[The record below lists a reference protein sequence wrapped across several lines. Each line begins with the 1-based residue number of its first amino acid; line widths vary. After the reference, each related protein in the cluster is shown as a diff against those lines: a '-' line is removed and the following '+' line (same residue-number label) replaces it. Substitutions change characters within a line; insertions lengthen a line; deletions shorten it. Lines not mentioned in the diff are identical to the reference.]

1 MQDRHGPVR
10 AHPDEGHR
18 NDSKNGTPP
27 YRGEAERAGAV
38 QHGEEKA
45 PGIPES
51 GVSVSKRGL
60 QEGTG
65 QIL

>member
-1 MQDRHGPVR
+1 MDLLEHIQMR
-10 AHPDEGHR
+10 ATEMIQRMEHLP
-18 NDSKNGTPP
+18 T
-27 YRGEAERAGAV
+27 GARLREL
-38 QHGEEKA
+38 GLFSMEKA